1 MSLTRKQ
8 PPVPD
13 HAPLPDHARL
23 YENLISRL
31 TDAAVFLI
39 GQDGRILSWNPGV
52 ERILGYREEQWIGQF
67 VEVIFTPE
75 DRASGQP
82 QAEIETALR
91 EGQSPDIRWHLRRCG
106 SGFFA
111 EGSLVALRDERGQLL
126 GLSKVMRDV
135 TRRKER
141 ELALKDALAYAE
153 SVVNTMREPLLVLDA
168 DFRVRSAN
176 RSFYQVFG
184 LKKEAVENQGLYEI
198 ADREWDLP
206 ELHRLLE
213 EILQGQESVEDFELE
228 HDFPRI
234 GSKVMLLNGRKL
246 WREGT
251 KTEFLLLA
259 FEDITERKRTE
270 RELKENER
278 RQAALL
284 AIGDQMRD
292 LGDLRS
298 LIAAAMKI
306 AVNTLGAS
314 RAGYGTVDQSGEYLT
329 IEGDWGDGTAAS
341 IVGRYR
347 LDDFGDGLSGRFR
360 RGELISISEV
370 RSDPRTAKDSPRWEA
385 LQIRAAIN
393 VPLMEQGR
401 FSAILF
407 IHSSTPRSWA
417 ESDLT
422 FIRKAVDRIWSAAER
437 YRALQELKESEEFTR
452 SILASSPDY
461 ASVMDLDGRLIAAD
475 QGRRQAGDGDTAEAC
490 LDEVWTETWSE
501 NSDNARAALAA
512 AREGNTTRFESFCFT
527 PRRAPK
533 WWEVV
538 VAPINDGAGKPVR
551 ILSLARDITERKHAE
566 QERERLT
573 GELKRSNEELLE
585 FAHIVAH
592 DLQAPLRGVSG
603 FAELIRRNAHSR
615 LCQEDGELLGEL
627 VESAKRMQR
636 LVDSLLRYAQVGN
649 GEIERV
655 RVEMD
660 DVLDAALRSLQL
672 QLEEKCVHVVRNGNL
687 PPVTGDSVQLVQLMQ
702 NLIGNALKY
711 TRDGV
716 KPEVRVSSVR
726 NNGEFVLSVADNG
739 EGIPAEYQS
748 QIFQPLKRLH
758 GSEIPGTGL
767 GLALCERIVK
777 RHGGRIWVNSEVN
790 VGSTFYVSLPAA

>member
-1 MSLTRKQ
+1 MPLTRKQ
-8 PPVPD
+8 PP
-13 HAPLPDHARL
+13 LPDQAFL

-39 GQDGRILSWNPGV
+39 GRDGRILSWNPGV
-52 ERILGYREEQWIGQF
+52 ERILGYTEDQWIGQPL
-67 VEVIFTPE
+67 EIIFTPE
-75 DRASGQP
+75 DRASGFP
-82 QAEIETALR
+82 RVEIEAALR
-91 EGQSPDIRWHLRRCG
+91 DGQAPDIRWHLRKCG

-111 EGSLVALRDERGQLL
+111 EGSVVALRDENGQLL

-141 ELALKDALAYAE
+141 ELALRDALAYSE

-184 LKKEAVENQGLYEI
+184 LKREAVENHGLYEI

-213 EILQGQESVEDFELE
+213 EILQEQQSVEDFELD
-228 HDFPRI
+228 HVFPRI

-246 WREGT
+246 VREGT

-270 RELKENER
+270 RELKESER

-284 AIGDQMRD
+284 AIGDQMRY
-292 LGDLRS
+292 LGDIRS
-298 LIAAAMKI
+298 LIAASMKI
-306 AVNTLGAS
+306 VVDTLGAS
-314 RAGYGTVDQSGEYLT
+314 RAGYGTVDHSGEYLT
-329 IEGDWGDGTAAS
+329 VEGDWGDGTASS
-341 IVGRYR
+341 IVGHYR
-347 LDDFGDGLSGRFR
+347 LEDYGDGLSGRFR
-360 RGELISISEV
+360 RGELISISDV
-370 RSDPRTAKDSPRWEA
+370 RTDPLTDRESSRWEA
-385 LQIRAAIN
+385 LQIRAFIN
-393 VPLMEQGR
+393 VPLLEQDR
-401 FSAILF
+401 CSAVLF
-407 IHSSTPRSWA
+407 IHNAAPRVWT

-422 FIRKAVDRIWSAAER
+422 FVRKAVDRIWSAVER
-437 YRALQELKESEEFTR
+437 NRALRELKESEEFTR

-461 ASVMDLDGRLIAAD
+461 ASVMDLNGNLIAAD
-475 QGRRQAGDGDTAEAC
+475 QGRREPQDVADACPNQVWTQAWGDNKDKAEA
-490 LDEVWTETWSE
+490 
-501 NSDNARAALAA
+501 AIAA
-512 AREGNTTRFESFCFT
+512 AREGRTTRFEAFCFT
-527 PRRAPK
+527 PRRVPK

-538 VAPINDGAGKPVR
+538 VAPITDGMGKPLR
-551 ILSLARDITERKHAE
+551 ILSLTRDITERKRAE

-573 GELKRSNEELLE
+573 RELKRSNEELQE

-592 DLQAPLRGVSG
+592 DLQAPLRGMSG
-603 FAELIRRNAHSR
+603 FAELIHRNSRER
-615 LCQEDGELLGEL
+615 LCEEDGQLLEEV

-636 LVDSLLRYAQVGN
+636 LIDSLLRYAQVGN
-649 GEIERV
+649 GEIERG

-660 DVLDAALRSLQL
+660 TVLDAALRSLQL
-672 QLEEKCVHVVRNGNL
+672 QLEEKRVDVVCNGNL

-716 KPEVRVSSVR
+716 KPEVRVCSVQ
-726 NNGEFVLSVADNG
+726 NNGECVFSVADNG

-790 VGSTFYVSLPAA
+790 VGSTFNFSLPTA